1 MENAEKEN
9 AETGTGTETRTEMGN
24 DRPAPVHCEKTAAT
38 PLRLSRMDSVCS
50 Y

>member
-1 MENAEKEN
+1 MENAETEN

-24 DRPAPVHCEKTAAT
+24 DPQAPFHCEKTAAT
-38 PLRLSRMDSVCS
+38 PLRLSRIDSVCS